1 MSRPTSLQGA
11 RWRDR
16 CAQHWPQALTA
27 LLLWCAMLPLAL
39 GPGAGAAT
47 TGAASTAQAADEWP
61 LQWQGQPLRP
71 LALSE
76 VERRFADRF
85 PGRMA
90 RFAVEGTGELVL
102 RDVTRPTRMLH
113 PATDC
118 WRGIGWRVQA
128 ARLERDDDGALWR
141 CFEARRDGR
150 RVRVC
155 ERIVGADGQSFTD
168 ASAWYWTAALGR
180 SQGPWRAVTHVTALE
195 AP

>member
-1 MSRPTSLQGA
+1 MSRLPDALVP

-16 CAQHWPQALTA
+16 FAQHWPAALSA
-27 LLLWCAMLPLAL
+27 LLLGCALLPLVL
-39 GPGAGAAT
+39 GPASGAA
-47 TGAASTAQAADEWP
+47 GTATVAQPVDEWP

-85 PGRMA
+85 PGRIA
-90 RFAVEGTGELVL
+90 RFAVAGTGELVL
-102 RDVTRPTRMLH
+102 RDVARPTRMLH
-113 PATDC
+113 PAADC

-128 ARLERDDDGALWR
+128 ARLERDDSDALWR
-141 CFEARRDGR
+141 CFEAQRDGR